1 MKKMAVLGGVVI
13 VLIVVIKI
21 GSIFISPS
29 TKDPTEGQTST
40 EETFQTVPITPGMT
54 TAAREPVTI
63 EIDNDNG
70 SGSNGSGETDALET
84 LPVETSESLTPQG
97 SGQASASTTAASTKA
112 ATTTKAAST
121 TKAAANYTV
130 QDIESKTMYA
140 TKSVRVRESA
150 STDSAVVGGL
160 TPGQD
165 VKATGET
172 SNGWI
177 RVSYN
182 GGSAYVSK
190 SYLSTTK
197 PDTAKETTAA
207 KKTTGNS
214 SSNTTKTTK
223 PAQESSA
230 AAPTTAASSDE
241 TIAPFPG

>member
-1 MKKMAVLGGVVI
+1 
-13 VLIVVIKI
+13 
-21 GSIFISPS
+21 
-29 TKDPTEGQTST
+29 
-40 EETFQTVPITPGMT
+40 MT
-54 TAAREPVTI
+54 TR
-63 EIDNDNG
+63 G
-70 SGSNGSGETDALET
+70 NGSGETDALET

-97 SGQASASTTAASTKA
+97 SGQASASTTAAGTKA

-130 QDIESKTMYA
+130 KDIESKTMYA

>member
-21 GSIFISPS
+21 GNIFISPS

-130 QDIESKTMYA
+130 KDIESKTMYA

>member
-70 SGSNGSGETDALET
+70 SGNGSGETDALET

-97 SGQASASTTAASTKA
+97 SGQASTSTTAAGTKV

-130 QDIESKTMYA
+130 KDIESKTMYA